1 LPGAI
6 LNTTG
11 RRGGQGFLS
20 VRGGESRHNKVIVD
34 GVPVNEPGGIFD
46 FGVVPTQEIELMEFV
61 RGAVSALQGADTM
74 TSVVQMWSAS
84 GRTPF
89 PELRF
94 GADGGN
100 FGTAHGYASLA
111 GVWQRLDYNLFGDQ
125 FNTEGQGIND
135 AYSNSSQGAN
145 VGLKLTRSASLRLR
159 LRHADTRA
167 DVQSFWK
174 FNGDSFSQ
182 LPPDEDQYAR
192 QNNFLASLELSFAT
206 GSRWL
211 HRARGFEYSHRRL
224 NEDTEPDR
232 GCDIIAFN
240 FIDCPFLS
248 RVSVNRAGGEYDAE
262 YQPRS
267 WARINFGYYFENEI
281 GRFFN
286 SFFDPFAAADQ
297 TSQTRGLRRN
307 HEGYGQLLILADR
320 LSVQLGGRVVR
331 NESFGT
337 DFVPRIAVSL
347 VAVRGGSVFSETRLM
362 FVPYSEGIKAP
373 TFEESFGIAGAGGS
387 IVIPNPELRPEQVR
401 TFEAGIQQALFGG
414 RHTLRT
420 VYFHNR
426 FRDLIQFSVLG
437 PPTFE
442 SQFVN
447 LNRSL
452 AHGAELEWQARIS
465 KTISLNAGYV
475 HNSTQLLEAPPCS
488 PPFCDP
494 LLSGAGAPLLRRPK
508 HSGTLLATY
517 LGERWGAHLGGS
529 FVGRRTDSDFTFGV
543 VPPFTFAEG
552 YARLDAGGW
561 YQLSRNLTAYVTVG
575 NLLND
580 DYNEVLGFPALGP
593 NFRAGMRFRFGRE

>member
-1 LPGAI
+1 
-6 LNTTG
+6 
-11 RRGGQGFLS
+11 
-20 VRGGESRHNKVIVD
+20 
-34 GVPVNEPGGIFD
+34 
-46 FGVVPTQEIELMEFV
+46 
-61 RGAVSALQGADTM
+61 
-74 TSVVQMWSAS
+74 
-84 GRTPF
+84 
-89 PELRF
+89 
-94 GADGGN
+94 
-100 FGTAHGYASLA
+100 
-111 GVWQRLDYNLFGDQ
+111 
-125 FNTEGQGIND
+125 
-135 AYSNSSQGAN
+135 
-145 VGLKLTRSASLRLR
+145 
-159 LRHADTRA
+159 
-167 DVQSFWK
+167 
-174 FNGDSFSQ
+174 
-182 LPPDEDQYAR
+182 
-192 QNNFLASLELSFAT
+192 
-206 GSRWL
+206 
-211 HRARGFEYSHRRL
+211 
-224 NEDTEPDR
+224 
-232 GCDIIAFN
+232 
-240 FIDCPFLS
+240 
-248 RVSVNRAGGEYDAE
+248 
-262 YQPRS
+262 
-267 WARINFGYYFENEI
+267 
-281 GRFFN
+281 
-286 SFFDPFAAADQ
+286 
-297 TSQTRGLRRN
+297 
-307 HEGYGQLLILADR
+307 LILADR